1 MTLKKRLRKYFIMG
15 SQDCGKQ
22 KPEDILREAI
32 RSGITIFQYRE
43 KGEGSLSEK
52 DQLELGQRLRNICS
66 EHHIPFIVNDNLT
79 LVKQLDADGVHVGQ
93 NDTPVSIVRDMFPDK
108 IIGLSISNKVE
119 LEQSSLEHVN
129 YVGAGPVFQTMT
141 KPDKK
146 PVGLEWIKTLRDL
159 HPKLPIV
166 GIGGITSHNAGQVLE
181 AGADGVAVI
190 SAIAQARD
198 IHSIVN
204 KL

>member
-15 SQDCGKQ
+15 SQDCGKR
-22 KPEDILREAI
+22 KPENILIEAI
-32 RSGITIFQYRE
+32 NSGITIFQYRE
-43 KGEGSLSEK
+43 KGNGSLSEK
-52 DQLELGQRLRNICS
+52 EQLELGKRLRDICLQ
-66 EHHIPFIVNDNLT
+66 HDIPFIVNDNVT
-79 LVKQLDADGVHVGQ
+79 LVEPLDADGVHVGQ

-108 IIGLSISNKVE
+108 IIGLSISNQAE
-119 LEQSSLEHVN
+119 LEQSPLEYVD
-129 YVGAGPVFQTMT
+129 YVGAGPAFQTMT

-190 SAIAQARD
+190 SAITQARD